1 MNPNAAHWRPA
12 AAYLY
17 VLHLDG
23 PSLAWEYLRRNP
35 VYRRDWR
42 QRHRKQSPP
51 HHWCLRHF
59 ENPECDARCAQP
71 VWLAEIDSAIPLH
84 IDDDPPQDAPR
95 FCLWDIPGY
104 KTLTQDGDQLRLSG
118 HHAGRFGQM
127 TIARNLGDG
136 MPYTYAVRAGK
147 LAGIH
152 WRIIEKQLALAAA
165 SATAHARPTRT
176 ALGHMHALQALD
188 GVLAGAS
195 QREVAEALFGGAALT
210 DRWHTDGDLR
220 ARVRRLIRAGKTLMN
235 GGYRRLLQFDASV

>member
-1 MNPNAAHWRPA
+1 MNRQAKHWHPA
-12 AAYLY
+12 ATYLY

-23 PSLAWEYLRRNP
+23 SSLAWEYLRRNP
-35 VYRRDWR
+35 AYRRDWQ

-51 HHWCLRHF
+51 LHWYLRHF
-59 ENPECDARCAQP
+59 EDPDCDARCAQP
-71 VWLAEIDSAIPLH
+71 AWLAEVDAAIPIH

-104 KTLTQDGDQLRLSG
+104 KTLTEDGQQLRLSRHHGG
-118 HHAGRFGQM
+118 HITQM
-127 TIARNLGDG
+127 TIARNLEYG

-147 LAGIH
+147 LAGIR
-152 WRIIEKQLALAAA
+152 WRAIERQLTTQAAA
-165 SATAHARPTRT
+165 ATAHARPTRT

-195 QREVAEALFGGAALT
+195 QREVAEALFGSAALT